1 MPNSNFYCL
10 KTGGALGKEKT
21 SQPQLMSDATKS
33 NLLII
38 LRGAVGSCPSCG
50 ARKLFGSRMRLSGK
64 CPSCKMDFDGP
75 PGHWVGSVGM
85 NTILCVILLL
95 LTIVVS
101 TLLLWP
107 NLKVIPML
115 LPALIVGFVS
125 PIFLYPIS
133 QTLWTAID
141 LVIRKEK

>member
-1 MPNSNFYCL
+1 MSEPTNSHL
-10 KTGGALGKEKT
+10 V
-21 SQPQLMSDATKS
+21 
-33 NLLII
+33 NL

-50 ARKLFGSRMRLSGK
+50 TRKLFESGMRLTGK
-64 CPSCKMDFDGP
+64 CPCCEMNFDRS

-85 NTILCVILLL
+85 NTILCVISLLA
-95 LTIVVS
+95 TIIVS

-107 NLKVIPML
+107 DLRVVPML

-125 PIFLYPIS
+125 PILLYPIS

-141 LVIRKEK
+141 LIIRKEK

>member
-1 MPNSNFYCL
+1 MSN
-10 KTGGALGKEKT
+10 
-21 SQPQLMSDATKS
+21 PTKS
-33 NLLII
+33 NLLIL

-50 ARKLFGSRMRLSGK
+50 SRKLFGSGMRLSGN
-64 CPSCKMDFDGP
+64 CHSCKMDFDGP

-85 NTILCVILLL
+85 NTILCVISLL

-107 NLKVIPML
+107 DLKVVPML

-125 PIFLYPIS
+125 PILLYPIS

-141 LVIRKEK
+141 LIIRKEK